1 MAAAAQAKGDVV
13 SNAEVGIERIALEHH
28 RHIPAGW
35 RQGRDITARHHHL
48 PLTRRFQSSQKPQ
61 QRALAATRGAH
72 QHEEFAVAHLK
83 INALEHLHSS
93 TAAPWRVL
101 LAQLAEGNLG
111 HAGSSAD
118 ARLYRGWP
126 DREE

>member
-48 PLTRRFQSSQKPQ
+48 PLTGRFQ
-61 QRALAATRGAH
+61 TG
-72 QHEEFAVAHLK
+72 
-83 INALEHLHSS
+83 
-93 TAAPWRVL
+93 
-101 LAQLAEGNLG
+101 
-111 HAGSSAD
+111 
-118 ARLYRGWP
+118 
-126 DREE
+126 